1 LVPSCKEQAS
11 SRILQQYLTHAD
23 MQTKEKIIT
32 KILPHAYNLSLNLF
46 GNFVIQ
52 KLIEVVNKYQ
62 KLKIFNVFRG
72 HIFELSCDMY
82 GCRVV
87 QRFIDV
93 IEIIFSCFQLFLYRN

>member
-1 LVPSCKEQAS
+1 M
-11 SRILQQYLTHAD
+11 HAD
-23 MQTKEKIIT
+23 MQEKEKIIT
-32 KILPHAYNLSLNLF
+32 KILPHAYNLSLNVF

-52 KLIEVVNKYQ
+52 RLFEVANKYQ

-87 QRFIDV
+87 QKFVDV
-93 IEIIFSCFQLFLYRN
+93 MDISFSG